1 MAPAGFQYYG
11 DAEEVRAL
19 FWAEL
24 QKHLPDL
31 GQKSVLDAVKLARDL
46 GVLLWHGIAF
56 DNGAIDRV
64 VEEDRDIEEVQR
76 LDAFLHL
83 SGHEDLDWISK
94 I

>member
-1 MAPAGFQYYG
+1 M
-11 DAEEVRAL
+11 RAL
-19 FWAEL
+19 FWTEL
-24 QKHLPDL
+24 QRHLPEL
-31 GQKSVLDAVKLARDL
+31 EQQSVLDAVKLARDL

-64 VEEDRDIEEVQR
+64 VQEDRDIEEVRR
-76 LDAFLHL
+76 LDAFLDL